1 MLYRALWHTY
11 PIQWLAGLAS
21 WLVPVFTRR
30 SPPLVIFTAF
40 HGDGFRGNTRVI
52 YEALQQ
58 TSGHALQPVWLSRNP
73 EIVAQLRSKYGP
85 ASAYRMHSWQGLL
98 QLARAGTILFT
109 HGTSDFA
116 FLRLPRRAHRL
127 QTYHGLPTKR
137 GEYVRPRHNGAPNL
151 LHRAVLWAR
160 FSPISTFLSTSD
172 AVTNAMS
179 RRFGHPPASFIQV
192 GFPFADEI
200 QTRSRRSDFWDAFWS
215 PDGSGSQ
222 ISSPDGS
229 VSQISSPDG
238 SRSQISSPD
247 GSVSQISSPD
257 GSGSQISSPGARLLV
272 RPHPRIILYAPTY
285 RKRAKTQWFPFPDFD
300 LSRLSKFLE
309 TENCLL
315 ALRTHPNEPVDI
327 GTFQSHNPRI
337 IDAGSHHIESA
348 EQVLIHCDVIVTD
361 YSSLYLEGLLRDIPP
376 IFLPYDLDRYERG
389 FMWPYA
395 EVTPG
400 PKPATQTEF
409 EHAIRDALAPTRAA
423 SYAKDRIRVRNL
435 FWGQADGNATSRVI
449 DVLRRWTT
457 TPVGS

>member
-1 MLYRALWHTY
+1 MTLYRAPWHTY

-21 WLVPVFTRR
+21 WIVPIFTRR
-30 SPPLVIFTAF
+30 CPPLVIFTAF

-58 TSGHALQPVWLSRNP
+58 TSGHALQPVWLSRKP
-73 EIVAQLRSKYGP
+73 EIVTQLRSKYGP
-85 ASAYRMHSWQGLL
+85 ASAYRMHSWQGLRH
-98 QLARAGTILFT
+98 LARAGTILFT

-151 LHRAVLWAR
+151 LHRVVLWAR
-160 FSPISTFLSTSD
+160 FSPISTFLSTSE

-200 QTRSRRSDFWDAFWS
+200 QTTLRRSDFWDAFWS
-215 PDGSGSQ
+215 PDGS
-222 ISSPDGS
+222 
-229 VSQISSPDG
+229 
-238 SRSQISSPD
+238 
-247 GSVSQISSPD
+247 
-257 GSGSQISSPGARLLV
+257 RLRV
-272 RPHPRIILYAPTY
+272 RQHPRVILYAPTY

-300 LSRLSKFLE
+300 LSRLSQFLE

-315 ALRTHPNEPVDI
+315 ALRTHPNEPVDF
-327 GTFQSHNPRI
+327 GTFQYHSPRI

-423 SYAKDRIRVRNL
+423 SYAKDRVRVRDL